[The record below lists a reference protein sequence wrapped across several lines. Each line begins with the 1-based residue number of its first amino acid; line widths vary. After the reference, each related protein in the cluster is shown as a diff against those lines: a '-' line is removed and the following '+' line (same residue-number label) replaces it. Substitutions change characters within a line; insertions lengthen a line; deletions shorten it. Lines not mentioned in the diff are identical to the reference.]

1 MPKIKVPKSAP
12 SLDMTPMVDLAF
24 LLVTFFML
32 TAKFRNMEP
41 IEAEPPYSTSE
52 IQLKE
57 NVLLVTIDKAGR
69 AYYDISDKAVRQSL
83 ITGMMKRYQSLKLS
97 PEEIDGFI
105 KMGTFGQPLNQLAAY
120 IRADA
125 DTKEAMDKQSKGIPL
140 DSLDNQLGDWIIEGF
155 YAFKRN
161 AELLYP
167 NKTDLEKFL
176 KENGLRYAIKADA
189 DTDYE
194 NVEKVI
200 DVFREREIYQFNM
213 VTSLVG
219 SEKTA
224 DVKLD
229 AQ

>member
-97 PEEIDGFI
+97 PEEIDGFV

>member
-57 NVLLVTIDKAGR
+57 NVMLVTIDKEGR
-69 AYYDISDKAVRQSL
+69 AYYDISDKAVRKLL
-83 ITGMMKRYQSLKLS
+83 IKGMMKRYTALELS
-97 PEEIDGFI
+97 DGDVDEFV
-105 KMGTFGQPLNQLAAY
+105 KMGTFGQPINQLASY
-120 IRADA
+120 IKADT

-140 DSLDNQLGDWIIEGF
+140 DSLDNQLGDWVIEGF
-155 YAFKRN
+155 YAFMNN
-161 AELLYP
+161 AKSIYP
-167 NKTDLEKFL
+167 NETDLKNFL

-200 DVFREREIYQFNM
+200 DVFRDREIYQFNM

>member
-57 NVLLVTIDKAGR
+57 NVMLVTIDKAGR
-69 AYYDISDKAVRQSL
+69 AYYDISDKAVRKLL
-83 ITGMMKRYQSLKLS
+83 ITGMMTRYPALKLS
-97 PEEIDGFI
+97 QEEKDEFV
-105 KMGTFGQPLNQLAAY
+105 KMGTFGQPINQLAAY
-120 IRADA
+120 IQADT

-140 DSLDNQLGDWIIEGF
+140 DSLDNQLGDWVIEGF
-155 YAFKRN
+155 YAFMNN
-161 AELLYP
+161 AKALYP
-167 NKTDLEKFL
+167 NETDLKKFL

-189 DTDYE
+189 DTEYE

-200 DVFREREIYQFNM
+200 DVFRDREIYQFNM

-219 SEKTA
+219 GEKTA
-224 DVKLD
+224 DAKLD

>member
-69 AYYDISDKAVRQSL
+69 AYYDISDKAVRELL
-83 ITGMMKRYQSLKLS
+83 INGMMKRYPTLKLTR
-97 PEEIDGFI
+97 EDIDGFV
-105 KMGTFGQPLNQLAAY
+105 KMGTFGQPINQLASY

-125 DTKEAMDKQSKGIPL
+125 DMKEAMDKQSKGIPT

-155 YAFKRN
+155 YAFTRN
-161 AELLYP
+161 AEVLFP
-167 NKTDLEKFL
+167 NKTERDKFL

-200 DVFREREIYQFNM
+200 DVFRDREIYQFNM